1 MRLTLVNTEAAV
13 AQEKQGTTAVAS
25 GNTEPASD
33 AFYKRI
39 LKRKAN
45 HIHTLLTWPPI
56 DIPVIPTGPIPWLYS
71 QSCNTYDSKTSAAPI
86 TSKSD
91 T

>member
-1 MRLTLVNTEAAV
+1 MGLTLVNTEAAV

-33 AFYKRI
+33 AFYKLI
-39 LKRKAN
+39 NSNADIQVN
-45 HIHTLLTWPPI
+45 TLTWPPI
-56 DIPVIPTGPIPWLYS
+56 DIPVIPTGPIPWLCS